1 MDINETIFHTCD
13 TVEPLLS
20 ENNKREKGGKRKRER
35 ERHTQKKFS
44 KPKYPKNLVNGFILF
59 ALIAF

>member
-20 ENNKREKGGKRKRER
+20 ENNKREKGGKRERER
-35 ERHTQKKFS
+35 ERETHTKKSFPNPNI
-44 KPKYPKNLVNGFILF
+44 PKIL
-59 ALIAF
+59 